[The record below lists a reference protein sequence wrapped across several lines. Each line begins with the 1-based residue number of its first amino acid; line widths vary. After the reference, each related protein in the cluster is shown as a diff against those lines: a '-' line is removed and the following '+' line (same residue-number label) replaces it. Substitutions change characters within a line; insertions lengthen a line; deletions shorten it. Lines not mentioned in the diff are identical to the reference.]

1 MNLQAIIGLLGVV
14 ALMVCG
20 ILLGSPLF
28 IFVDVPSVLITV
40 GGTVALLTATHGL
53 RAWFAAVGG
62 GFVAMLTN
70 GERLDVETHE
80 HNAHIAQSG
89 GTLCICMGVMGA
101 TIGLIQM
108 LANLEDPT
116 AIGPAMAVALL
127 TSFYAVMLNLLVF
140 VPVSRYHREMART
153 PNG

>member
-14 ALMVCG
+14 GLMLCG
-20 ILLGSPLF
+20 ILLGSPLL
-28 IFVDVPSVLITV
+28 IFVDIPSVMITV
-40 GGTVALLTATHGL
+40 GGTVALLTATHGFS
-53 RAWFAAVGG
+53 AWIAAVGG
-62 GFVAMLTN
+62 GFKAMLTN
-70 GERLDVETHE
+70 AEPLDVETHE